1 MPRSTKPVTSHA
13 HSRIAWITSGSLA
26 VSGHGVED
34 EHIRG
39 YEPERGDYAAVGCE
53 PSNDRK
59 NRGIKYATV
68 VA

>member
-13 HSRIAWITSGSLA
+13 RSWIAWITSGSLA

-39 YEPERGDYAAVGCE
+39 YEPERGDDAAVG
-53 PSNDRK
+53 
-59 NRGIKYATV
+59 
-68 VA
+68 